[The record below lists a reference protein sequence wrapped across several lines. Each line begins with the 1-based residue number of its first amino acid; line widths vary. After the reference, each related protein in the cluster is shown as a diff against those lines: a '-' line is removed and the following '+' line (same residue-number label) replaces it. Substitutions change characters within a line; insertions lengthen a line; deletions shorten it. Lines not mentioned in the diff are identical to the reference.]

1 MNPNPRR
8 PTLASLRFEF
18 FLRKYEKNENLKGFA
33 PTTCYLVGA
42 RRYHY
47 TTCEQA
53 KHTRKNTFLCIQSAS
68 HLESGLVTK
77 QNRKVS
83 PKYFVYGI
91 LGRTRRTRLCLE
103 SFSVETPVFLPPTV
117 GLILGKLGDHTLC
130 NGDQINNNNIQ

>member
-1 MNPNPRR
+1 MNANPRR

-47 TTCEQA
+47 TTCE
-53 KHTRKNTFLCIQSAS
+53 KNTFLCIQSAS

-77 QNRKVS
+77 QNTKVI
-83 PKYFVYGI
+83 PKYFAYGI

-103 SFSVETPVFLPPTV
+103 SFSVETPVFLPPPPPTV

>member
-18 FLRKYEKNENLKGFA
+18 FLRKHEKSENLKGFA

-83 PKYFVYGI
+83 PKYFAYGMVREDETNKTVLREFLCGNSGFSPPNCWVNPWEI
-91 LGRTRRTRLCLE
+91 GRPH
-103 SFSVETPVFLPPTV
+103 PVQWRSN
-117 GLILGKLGDHTLC
+117 K
-130 NGDQINNNNIQ
+130 